1 MLSFLR
7 QPYPLSELTLSKSTL
22 HALVFGFIIGF
33 TLIVFQ
39 PFGTYAW
46 HDPLKNYI
54 LAGYGLVAA
63 LSAFLNYYAFRRM
76 MPQIFTEDRWNVG
89 KEIAWNL
96 LHFGTGGFICTVYGA
111 AVGVMPFSLAQVAY
125 MSFIAFL
132 MGLVPA
138 VLLVLMNYVYLL
150 QKYKPLE
157 PVAKAGTPAVEAA
170 APSPAPVSE
179 TWLTLTAENDKD
191 TLRLRA
197 QDLLFIEASDNY
209 CTVFY
214 LQEDRL
220 QKALLRSSLS
230 RLENQVAAP
239 GIFRCHRSYLVNFKQ
254 VQAVS
259 GNAQGYKLSFEQTP
273 QLVPVARSYASVVK
287 ETFTAV

>member
-39 PFGTYAW
+39 PFGTYTW

-63 LSAFLNYYAFRRM
+63 VSAFLNYYAFRRM
-76 MPQIFTEDRWNVG
+76 MPQVFTEDKWSVG

-111 AVGVMPFSLAQVAY
+111 AVGVMPFSLAQVGY

-157 PVAKAGTPAVEAA
+157 PVGKPE
-170 APSPAPVSE
+170 APVAETTEIAASPSE
-179 TWLTLTAENDKD
+179 AWLTLTAENEKD
-191 TLRLRA
+191 TLRLRV

-209 CTVFY
+209 CTVFHV
-214 LQEDRL
+214 EENRL
-220 QKALLRSSLS
+220 QKTLLRSSLS
-230 RLENQVAAP
+230 RLENQMAAP
-239 GIFRCHRSYLVNFKQ
+239 GIFRCHRSYLVNFSQ
-254 VQAVS
+254 VQQVS
-259 GNAQGYKLSFEQTP
+259 GNAQGYKLQFAQTA
-273 QLVPVARSYASVVK
+273 QQVPVARSYAGVVK